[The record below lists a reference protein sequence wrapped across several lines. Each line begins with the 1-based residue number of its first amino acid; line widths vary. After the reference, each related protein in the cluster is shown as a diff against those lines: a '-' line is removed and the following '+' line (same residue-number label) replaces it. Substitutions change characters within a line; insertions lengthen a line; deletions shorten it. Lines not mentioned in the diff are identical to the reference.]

1 MQITL
6 KPKVVYTA
14 YDDQGV
20 PIGEFHQHGAE
31 WNGMIELRDSKG
43 GKIVCGKPETGLFRA
58 AFEDIF
64 GKGKESEGQEVSVVT
79 ISPSIGGML
88 AKRKEAED
96 GDQE

>member
-1 MQITL
+1 MKIQL
-6 KPKVVYTA
+6 KPKAVYIA

-43 GKIVCGKPETGLFRA
+43 SKIVCEKPESGLFRA

-64 GKGKESEGQEVSVVT
+64 SKGKENEARTVQVIT
-79 ISPSIGGML
+79 LAPSIATML
-88 AKRKEAED
+88 ATREEKLD
-96 GDQE
+96 GDRE